1 MTDFAVSFLNQTPWA
16 HAARTPLEGD
26 ASSRQYE
33 RLEMGDNSAIM
44 MSDPDSEN
52 VQKFKTITT
61 LLQDWNYSAPK
72 ILHEDP
78 DKGLLIL
85 EDLGNDL
92 IARLIETNPD
102 REEELYKLS
111 VDFLIDLANQDKPLG
126 LPYFSQSYV
135 LDQNALFLDWY
146 VPDLLGNPLADNA
159 RIFFHQIWRQLLS
172 SLEEDQEVFLYRDF
186 HAENLLFLP
195 NRNGQQK
202 LGLLDYQDAMT
213 GPPAY
218 DLASL
223 LQDVRRVVSP
233 LVAQQMIDHYIS
245 ETGVDDKN
253 FRRNLAILGAHRC
266 LRILGIFTKLAKEQ
280 RKTRYTAFLP
290 RVIGHL
296 NENLAHP
303 DLVAL
308 KHWIKVTI
316 GVRNQEVML

>member
-1 MTDFAVSFLNQTPWA
+1 MTDLAVSFLNQTPWA
-16 HAARTPLEGD
+16 HAARVPLAGD
-26 ASSRQYE
+26 ASSRLYE
-33 RLEMGDNSAIM
+33 RLELGDKTAILM
-44 MSDPDSEN
+44 IDPELGN
-52 VQKFKTITT
+52 LRKFEEITAV
-61 LLQDWNYSAPK
+61 LQGWNYSAPK

-85 EDLGNDL
+85 EDLGNGL
-92 IARLIETNPD
+92 FARLIEADPQ
-102 REEELYKLS
+102 REEELYKLA
-111 VDFLIDLANQDKPLG
+111 VDFLIDLTKKDKPIG

-135 LDQNALFLDWY
+135 LDQNAMFLDWY
-146 VPDLLGNPLADNA
+146 VPDFLTKPLEDNA
-159 RIFFHQIWRQLLS
+159 RFFFHQIWRQLLD
-172 SLEEDQEVFLYRDF
+172 SLEESQEVFLYRDF

-195 NRNGQQK
+195 DRTGFQK

-223 LQDVRRVVSP
+223 LQDVRRAVSP
-233 LVAQQMIDHYIS
+233 LVAQQMIEYYVS

-280 RKTRYTAFLP
+280 GKTRYTAFLP

-316 GVRNQEVML
+316 GVRNQEVLL